1 MTLRLVLKV
10 TQEEAGK
17 QCLAYAAKET
27 IIRSLLY
34 VHTLRTLVPACVRI
48 YLPIDDRVLVYW
60 PEEYCMSVVA
70 LTSITVPCPP
80 AIGQDWVGIRVTYGS
95 KYGALMG
102 VNLETCD
109 G

>member
-27 IIRSLLY
+27 IIRSFY
-34 VHTLRTLVPACVRI
+34 VRTLRTLVPARVRI
-48 YLPIDDRVLVYW
+48 YLPIDDHVLVYW
-60 PEEYCMSVVA
+60 PEEDCMSVVA
-70 LTSITVPCPP
+70 LTSITAPCPP
-80 AIGQDWVGIRVTYGS
+80 AVGQDWVCVQVTYGS

-102 VNLETCD
+102 ENLETCS